1 MPQMRFN
8 HMELTFPRGTLT
20 TELREEIDAFY
31 GSVFGWTGVDAEVVG
46 QMCHI
51 LLSEE
56 AQQFILL
63 AESDK
68 PMQSPGYDHLGLLF
82 ATREEVDEKLE
93 QVKRYQEKDDRVRIK
108 EYDDLVIGDITT
120 RAFYVKY
127 LLPIFF
133 DVQALERGGEPIGN
147 ALTKLSPSGR
157 SGLSGTAPAT
167 PWVAGRRAWRRR
179 RRGGGS
185 RWRARPR

>member
-1 MPQMRFN
+1 MPTMRFN
-8 HMELTFPRGTLT
+8 HMELTFARGTLT
-20 TELREEIDAFY
+20 QEFREEVDAFY
-31 GSVFGWTGVDAEVVG
+31 GSVFGWIGVDAEVVG
-46 QMCHI
+46 QLCHI

-68 PMQSPGYDHLGLLF
+68 HMQSPGYDHLGLLF

-108 EYDDLVIGDITT
+108 EYDDLVTGDLTT

-127 LLPIFF
+127 LLPIYF
-133 DVQALERGGEPIGN
+133 DVQALERDGQPLGN
-147 ALTKLSPSGR
+147 DLS
-157 SGLSGTAPAT
+157 
-167 PWVAGRRAWRRR
+167 
-179 RRGGGS
+179 
-185 RWRARPR
+185 